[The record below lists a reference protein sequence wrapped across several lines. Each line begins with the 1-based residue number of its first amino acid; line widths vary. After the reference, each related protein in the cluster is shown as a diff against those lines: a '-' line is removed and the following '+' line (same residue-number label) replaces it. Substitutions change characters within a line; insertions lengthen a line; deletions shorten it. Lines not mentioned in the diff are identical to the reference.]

1 MPIRELLKQDHSF
14 SAGEVAALVE
24 AFESC
29 LRRLRLKERSD
40 PVTTAVA
47 RVIIELA
54 KKGERDPERLCE
66 RAIRHIS
73 D

>member
-1 MPIRELLKQDHSF
+1 
-14 SAGEVAALVE
+14 LVE

-29 LRRLRLKERSD
+29 LRKLRLKDRSD

-54 KKGERDPERLCE
+54 KTGERDPERLCE